1 VYQANHTFENKLY
14 AIKVLK
20 KEAIIKRNEVKH
32 IMAERNVLIRN
43 LKHPFLV
50 SFCNFFFL
58 VVTIL
63 IFMKSKVGLHYSFQ
77 SKDKLYFVL
86 DYVSGGELFYH
97 LIRKRIFPEPRVK
110 FYAAEI
116 AHAIG
121 YMHSENI
128 IYRDLKPEN
137 ILIANDV
144 CLLLISIFKRKK
156 FQILIT

>member
-1 VYQANHTFENKLY
+1 M
-14 AIKVLK
+14 LK

-50 SFCNFFFL
+50 
-58 VVTIL
+58 
-63 IFMKSKVGLHYSFQ
+63 GLHYSFQ
-77 SKDKLYFVL
+77 SRDKLYFVL

-121 YMHSENI
+121 YMHLENI

-137 ILIANDV
+137 ILIANDGHIRLTDFG
-144 CLLLISIFKRKK
+144 LLGSLENM
-156 FQILIT
+156 